1 VSDAECAKHRPPGGP
16 RVADRRADLKSR
28 RGPEAVAVDD
38 PEQRPDGKVESELEP
53 WLEFFPAPGVHADFS
68 ASSALAVSDEQRA
81 AGMVEIGFG
90 EGEGF
95 LDAQSGAPQ
104 DHDQATE
111 PAAVCAVTGG
121 AHDGDDLLDLRWI
134 GCVAQTLVARRATGV
149 EPRHG
154 RRRATPTGAVQQQLR
169 NDPSSG
175 SWDEP
180 EHPSRKRHA
189 EPATCEASVPSRSS
203 SKSSSAAR
211 PVRTVTVPPSSSA
224 RNPVRID
231 SSRRPTR
238 VLRKCSENRSPRLM
252 QQWRPSTPVTDT
264 GRGGAQAPASSQPQA
279 AFEFAG
285 ADHPAGR
292 NPGWNW

>member
-154 RRRATPTGAVQQQLR
+154 RRRATPTGAVQQQFR
-169 NDPSSG
+169 HDPPRARGTS
-175 SWDEP
+175 P
-180 EHPSRKRHA
+180 
-189 EPATCEASVPSRSS
+189 ASVKEAPRRAGQVQGSRAVSLFYKSRSG
-203 SKSSSAAR
+203 AR
-211 PVRTVTVPPSSSA
+211 PVRTVTRASKQ
-224 RNPVRID
+224 
-231 SSRRPTR
+231 RRR
-238 VLRKCSENRSPRLM
+238 GRALAVVLRSI
-252 QQWRPSTPVTDT
+252 
-264 GRGGAQAPASSQPQA
+264 
-279 AFEFAG
+279 
-285 ADHPAGR
+285 
-292 NPGWNW
+292 